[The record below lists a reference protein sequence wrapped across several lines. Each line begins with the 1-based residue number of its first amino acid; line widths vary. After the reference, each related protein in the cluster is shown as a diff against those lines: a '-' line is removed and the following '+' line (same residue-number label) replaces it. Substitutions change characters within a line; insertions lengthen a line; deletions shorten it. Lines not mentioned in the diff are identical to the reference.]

1 MKSMLLV
8 AAAATVLLSPTVASA
23 QSFWEGSHMR
33 NGPSAPA
40 GPFVQESRSLGI
52 VGNPFGCG
60 RDGRVGRHDGGLPGR
75 PSIAVQTPCSVGPEP
90 CQSAGINLI
99 GAALTAVTM
108 AEKAAKGENVG
119 DMFVTDPHPS
129 EYQLYIMAKKRR
141 EAREAEEKAEARA
154 KARAAASQAPASSTA
169 QQPQ

>member
-33 NGPSAPA
+33 NGPSASA

-60 RDGRVGRHDGGLPGR
+60 RDGRDGRHDGGRHHHADHRRGVANDCGLFGASWGYYDPEVNRSWDSDSYNDWWQDR
-75 PSIAVQTPCSVGPEP
+75 PDRAYPRWVQEQQARGTC
-90 CQSAGINLI
+90 
-99 GAALTAVTM
+99 
-108 AEKAAKGENVG
+108 
-119 DMFVTDPHPS
+119 DPDRVWWSGSGWHC
-129 EYQLYIMAKKRR
+129 
-141 EAREAEEKAEARA
+141 
-154 KARAAASQAPASSTA
+154 
-169 QQPQ
+169 

>member
-60 RDGRVGRHDGGLPGR
+60 RDGRDGRHDGGRHHHADHRRGVANDCGLFGASWGYYDPEVNRSWDSDSYNDWWQDLPDR
-75 PSIAVQTPCSVGPEP
+75 AYPRWVQEQQARGTC
-90 CQSAGINLI
+90 
-99 GAALTAVTM
+99 
-108 AEKAAKGENVG
+108 
-119 DMFVTDPHPS
+119 DPDRVWWSGSGWHC
-129 EYQLYIMAKKRR
+129 
-141 EAREAEEKAEARA
+141 
-154 KARAAASQAPASSTA
+154 
-169 QQPQ
+169 